1 MAKTLPRIPVP
12 TTADSAAL
20 AKLPA
25 QLRAQALFSA
35 RLNLVDPLAEIGR
48 SISGI
53 LSGTKSASE
62 SRRDIRAALAA
73 ADYEPTGSGIKDHTT
88 QKRLDLILQQN
99 VRAARGYARRR
110 EGMDPDT
117 LDLWPAQE
125 LVRVYGRKVP
135 RDWKARFVESGGNL
149 VSGRMIALKTSPV
162 WMSLS
167 RFGVPWP
174 PFDFGSG
181 MGVRDIS
188 RKEAESLG
196 LITPEET
203 LTPEDEPYNFDSQ
216 TTVEGADASAGLRA
230 AILKAMGGTAKFEGN
245 VLHLDDPAITGAAEK
260 TPATIRAAEAA
271 ALIRT
276 NQAAVRDPDG
286 TVFKVPESILKG
298 SGKDAAKRLS
308 TIRTAFD
315 TVRNPSDSWQ
325 AKGIQFYTKTYANG
339 KTAFAQAK
347 DGNIITWG
355 IQEGGK

>member
-1 MAKTLPRIPVP
+1 M
-12 TTADSAAL
+12 
-20 AKLPA
+20 
-25 QLRAQALFSA
+25 
-35 RLNLVDPLAEIGR
+35 DPLAEIGR

-188 RKEAESLG
+188 RKGSRIPRPDHARRNLD
-196 LITPEET
+196 PRRRT
-203 LTPEDEPYNFDSQ
+203 LQFRLTDH
-216 TTVEGADASAGLRA
+216 R
-230 AILKAMGGTAKFEGN
+230 GGCRRFG
-245 VLHLDDPAITGAAEK
+245 
-260 TPATIRAAEAA
+260 RSS
-271 ALIRT
+271 R
-276 NQAAVRDPDG
+276 
-286 TVFKVPESILKG
+286 
-298 SGKDAAKRLS
+298 
-308 TIRTAFD
+308 
-315 TVRNPSDSWQ
+315 RNPQSD
-325 AKGIQFYTKTYANG
+325 GR
-339 KTAFAQAK
+339 
-347 DGNIITWG
+347 DG
-355 IQEGGK
+355 QV

>member
-1 MAKTLPRIPVP
+1 MPKDLPRIPVP

-35 RLNLVDPLAEIGR
+35 RLNLADPLAEIGR

-62 SRRDIRAALAA
+62 SRRDIRAALAV
-73 ADYEPTGSGIKDHTT
+73 ADYEPTGPGIKDHTT

-99 VRAARGYARRR
+99 VRSARGYARRA

-125 LVRVYGRKVP
+125 LVRVYGRKAP
-135 RDWKARFVESGGNL
+135 RDWKARWIASGGEL
-149 VSGRMIALKTSPV
+149 AGGKMIALKTSPI

-181 MGVRDIS
+181 MGVRDVS
-188 RKEAESLG
+188 RADAEALG
-196 LITPEET
+196 LIAPEDV
-203 LTPEDEPYNFDSQ
+203 LTPDTETYTFDSS
-216 TTVEGADASAGLRA
+216 TTVEASDSVPQLQA
-230 AILKAMGGTAKFEGN
+230 AILKAMGDTARFEGG
-245 VLHLDDPAITGAAEK
+245 VLNLLDAAVTGAAEK
-260 TPATIRAAEAA
+260 APAAIRTAEAVR
-271 ALIRT
+271 LIRT

-286 TVFKVPESILKG
+286 SVLRVPEGILKTSG
-298 SGKDAAKRLS
+298 SDAAKRLS
-308 TIRTAFD
+308 NIRTAFD
-315 TVRNPSDSWQ
+315 AVRNPSDSWT
-325 AKGIQFYTKTYANG
+325 AKGIQFYTKTYADG

-347 DGNIITWG
+347 DGKLLTWG
-355 IQEGGK
+355 YQEVTK